1 MRARGFLVL
10 LALGAA
16 APGARAQ
23 APAPA
28 LVGRWTWEA
37 LVDTEAVADGTIDV
51 RQGRSGAL
59 SGMVEFGGNPRP
71 VRVLSASGRAIRF
84 DIVMA
89 DGTVP
94 IEGTLLDDGT
104 ISGTWGYG
112 ECSGRF
118 TARRDGR
125 SP

>member
-1 MRARGFLVL
+1 MRARVFLAF

-23 APAPA
+23 AAPS
-28 LVGRWTWEA
+28 LVGRWSWEA

-51 RQGRSGAL
+51 RRAHSGAL
-59 SGMVEFGGNPRP
+59 SGVAVFGGDERP
-71 VRVLSASGRAIRF
+71 VRVLAVQGRTFRLEM
-84 DIVMA
+84 VMP
-89 DGTVP
+89 DGAVP
-94 IEGTLLDDGT
+94 VEGTLLDDGT

-118 TARRDGR
+118 TARRGR
-125 SP
+125 